1 MSIYRQHK
9 NICKLRPLSLYSKM
23 KLYREGGLLFME
35 IKRSEHGQ
43 AMPKEVIK
51 VDNEAFLPI
60 HQTEIR
66 WLGNA
71 SIMINSRGTTLMI
84 DPLLEG
90 FDMPLLFEMPIL
102 PQAVPHLDAV
112 LITHIDNDH
121 FSRPTCTD
129 LKSVC
134 DAYHAPYYVAEVMKE
149 ENINGIGHTIHD
161 TFRVN
166 NINVT
171 LTPARHNWQNDSA
184 KYQYRE
190 WKEEDYCGYWL
201 DTIDGTIWLPGD
213 SKLMEEHLKMP
224 APDVILFDFSD
235 NDWHITFD
243 GAVLLANT
251 YPHADL
257 ICIHWGSVD
266 APDMSPFNGDPESLK
281 DKVIHPERIR
291 VLAPGEPFTLTKKQ
305 VKE

>member
-1 MSIYRQHK
+1 
-9 NICKLRPLSLYSKM
+9 
-23 KLYREGGLLFME
+23 ME
-35 IKRSEHGQ
+35 IKRSKSGQ
-43 AMPKEVIK
+43 PMPKEVIVVNK
-51 VDNEAFLPI
+51 DAFLPI
-60 HQTEIR
+60 HKTEIR
-66 WLGNA
+66 WLGSA

-121 FSRPTCTD
+121 FSRPTCKD
-129 LKSVC
+129 LLSVC
-134 DAYHAPYYVAEVMKE
+134 EAYHAPYYVAEVMKE
-149 ENINGIGHTIHD
+149 ENIKGTGHAIHD
-161 TFRVN
+161 SFKVKD
-166 NINVT
+166 IQVT
-171 LTPARHNWQNDSA
+171 LTPARHNWQNGSS
-184 KYQYRE
+184 KYQFRE

-201 DTIDGTIWLPGD
+201 DTADGTIWLPGD

-224 APDVILFDFSD
+224 EPDVILFDFSD
-235 NDWHITFD
+235 NDWHITLD

-251 YPHADL
+251 YPNADL

-266 APDMSPFNGDPESLK
+266 APDMSPFNGNPESLI

-291 VLAPGEPFTLTKKQ
+291 VLAPGEAFTLTKKQ
-305 VKE
+305 VQK

>member
-1 MSIYRQHK
+1 
-9 NICKLRPLSLYSKM
+9 
-23 KLYREGGLLFME
+23 ME
-35 IKRSEHGQ
+35 IKRSIHGQ
-43 AMPKEVIK
+43 AMPEKVIK
-51 VDNEAFLPI
+51 INEDAFLPTR
-60 HQTEIR
+60 QTEIR

-71 SIMINSRGTTLMI
+71 GIMINSHGTTLMI

-102 PQAVPHLDAV
+102 PQTVPHLDAV

-121 FSRPTCTD
+121 FSRPTCSD
-129 LKSVC
+129 LKPVC
-134 DAYHAPYYVAEVMKE
+134 EAYHAPYYVAEVMRE
-149 ENINGIGHTIHD
+149 ESINGTGHAIHD
-161 TFRVN
+161 TFKVN
-166 NINVT
+166 NITAT
-171 LTPARHNWQNDSA
+171 LTPAKHNWQNGST
-184 KYQYRE
+184 KYHYRE

-213 SKLMEEHLKMP
+213 SQLMEEHLQMP
-224 APDVILFDFSD
+224 SPDVILFDFSD

-251 YPHADL
+251 YPNADL

-266 APDMSPFNGDPESLK
+266 APDMSPFNGNPELLNS
-281 DKVIHPERIR
+281 KVIHPERIR

-305 VKE
+305 VKA